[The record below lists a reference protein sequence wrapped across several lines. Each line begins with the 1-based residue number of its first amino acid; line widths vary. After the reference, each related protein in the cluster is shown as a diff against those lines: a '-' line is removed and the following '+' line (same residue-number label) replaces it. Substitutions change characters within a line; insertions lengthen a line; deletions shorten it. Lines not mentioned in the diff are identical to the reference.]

1 MASAYYKMA
10 EVMEKLGKTEQE
22 VHDLIKQGK
31 LRQYMDAGKPVFKV
45 DEVEK
50 LKEDIIGLELPGN
63 SGSEVRLKLDET
75 DEITLLPDEDNQ
87 TQKEKEKGKESE
99 GGFGLSQ
106 LGDLTKADT
115 AVGTIGLN
123 LLSGTED
130 AYKLSED
137 TKAETRVGQ
146 TEEEEPLG
154 GDANLESFGS
164 GSGLLDLSLQADDT
178 SLGAV
183 LDDILPT
190 AAEAPAAA
198 AGAAAAAEPVA
209 EEPLAE
215 AAAEEP
221 LGAAEKMPLETAA
234 AGVSAAVMPMVIE
247 DPTSGIYGVMMFL
260 PVLALA
266 VAAAIL
272 SAALLDVRPA
282 ILRWLTEVA
291 PADIPLVW
299 YLVGALSLAS
309 LLFWAYAAM
318 GSSGTKP
325 KTAKDVYEKKPKPK
339 KK

>member
-50 LKEDIIGLELPGN
+50 LKEDIVGLELPG
-63 SGSEVRLKLDET
+63 GSASEIELKLDET

-87 TQKEKEKGKESE
+87 PQKEKGKESE

-115 AVGTIGLN
+115 AVGTVGLN

-198 AGAAAAAEPVA
+198 GAAAAAAEPVA

-234 AGVSAAVMPMVIE
+234 AGVPAAVMPMVIE

-318 GSSGTKP
+318 GSSGAKSKP
-325 KTAKDVYEKKPKPK
+325 AKDVYEKKPKPK